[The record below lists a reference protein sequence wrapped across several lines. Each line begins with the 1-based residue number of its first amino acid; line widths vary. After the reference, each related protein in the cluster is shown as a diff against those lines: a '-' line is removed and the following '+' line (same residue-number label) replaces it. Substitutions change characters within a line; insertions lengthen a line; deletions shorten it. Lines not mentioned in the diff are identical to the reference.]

1 MHHLLERLRRAEYT
15 GPNRCWPCTIANA
28 GLLAI
33 LVGAL
38 AIARRRLAAALVA
51 VAGAAAIALRG
62 YVVPYTPQFA
72 PYLTAHLPFD
82 RPETAD
88 AGSLAEAGRTGS
100 DTHEDHAP
108 TGEGI
113 LAALLE
119 AGVVVPEGEELFLD
133 PEFRDDWHREMRALR
148 DQEFDELAR
157 IADRVTEP
165 AIRTRVYRG
174 WGSPHLVLEGPNGG
188 LVTLGRAVAVAEL
201 AAARA
206 LERRVDDRAI
216 RRTAGRP
223 LRSLLEACPRCDGPL
238 EITASSCCGEVTPL
252 GSTPDEKLY
261 CPNCNVRLF
270 TFD

>member
-1 MHHLLERLRRAEYT
+1 MQHLLERLRRAEHT
-15 GPNRCWPCTIANA
+15 GPNRCWPCTIAN
-28 GLLAI
+28 GILLAI

-38 AIARRRLAAALVA
+38 AIARRRVAAAVVA
-51 VAGAAAIALRG
+51 GVGAAAIALRG
-62 YVVPYTPQFA
+62 YVVPHTPRFA
-72 PYLTAHLPFD
+72 PHLAAWLPVAGPASD
-82 RPETAD
+82 D
-88 AGSLAEAGRTGS
+88 GGSLSEAGRT
-100 DTHEDHAP
+100 DTETPGESTP
-108 TGEGI
+108 TGEDV

-119 AGVVVPEGEELFLD
+119 AGAVVTDGEEILLD
-133 PEFRDDWHREMRALR
+133 PDFRDDWYREMRALR

-206 LERRVDDRAI
+206 LESTVDDPAI
-216 RRTAGRP
+216 RRAAGRP
-223 LRSLLEACPRCDGPL
+223 LRSLLEACPLCDGQL
-238 EITASSCCGEVTPL
+238 EVTASSCCGEVTPL

-261 CPNCNVRLF
+261 CPGCNVRLY